1 MCSKYISFFFLSF
14 FLFFY
19 QNKLARILAL
29 VDNSFE
35 SNRNCII
42 LGKLEYCFSK
52 SSKSGQRKQDHQRMN
67 VAPNPSI
74 ILGLQIFLDHI
85 SLRSIDQNIL
95 MTSPLLGHLDN
106 FFLSFCFFCLFVS
119 ISMLYWSKVP
129 MDGAHVTDIC
139 VIS

>member
-1 MCSKYISFFFLSF
+1 MFKVYFIFLSF
-14 FLFFY
+14 FY
-19 QNKLARILAL
+19 QNRLARILVL

-85 SLRSIDQNIL
+85 SLSSIDQNIL
-95 MTSPLLGHLDN
+95 MTPAPPCPIPHHLPFLGRLDIS
-106 FFLSFCFFCLFVS
+106 SFCLSVFFMSFCLN
-119 ISMLYWSKVP
+119 IN
-129 MDGAHVTDIC
+129 VTLK
-139 VIS
+139 

>member
-67 VAPNPSI
+67 VAPNLSI

-85 SLRSIDQNIL
+85 SLNSIDQKIL
-95 MTSPLLGHLDN
+95 MTPPCPLPHHLPSLGHLDIS
-106 FFLSFCFFCLFVS
+106 SFCLSVFLCLFVS
-119 ISMLYWSKVP
+119 ISML
-129 MDGAHVTDIC
+129 H
-139 VIS
+139 